1 MSGFRIACFLKAW
14 IRRYWSAGMVED
26 LRYNRHVKRAGPA
39 CFTVRMRIN
48 FFIILAFRILDF
60 NQD

>member
-14 IRRYWSAGMVED
+14 NRRYWSAGMLED

-39 CFTVRMRIN
+39 CFTVPKHEN
-48 FFIILAFRILDF
+48 QFFYYFSF
-60 NQD
+60 QNP

>member
-14 IRRYWSAGMVED
+14 NRRYWSAGMLED

-39 CFTVRMRIN
+39 CFTVRKHEN
-48 FFIILAFRILDF
+48 QFFLLF
-60 NQD
+60 